1 MLQNPCSIPKV
12 MTIFAN
18 QSLVKPNLQGST
30 LVIYYDPTKKNHQN
44 RLKGRWFQVNLGEAM
59 VLTTLNY

>member
-1 MLQNPCSIPKV
+1 MFNPQSYDHI
-12 MTIFAN
+12 AN

-44 RLKGRWFQVNLGEAM
+44 RLKGRWFQVNLAEAM